1 MLIFPDSQF
10 EAHVVHHNVQEDK
23 QKRYEANKHEELLF
37 ELKHKQEAS
46 GRWEWHEWPRAI

>member
-1 MLIFPDSQF
+1 MLIFQDSQF